1 MRLYKF
7 VLPTL
12 IGLTVSACSETDPIT
27 QPQTDNQPI
36 VLSAHIDEG
45 NLIESRV
52 ADGAVSEGTYYLSF
66 TNTSNTFQTV
76 SAAFADG
83 TGYPWIY
90 PANDSVRALNWE
102 DIQNPGTGN
111 ITLYLDN
118 VPDVIL
124 DAETYQATIY
134 NASENNANDIVWGS
148 LSADYNTTPLQFKLQ
163 HRMASI
169 RINIAVEDGNEDVSE
184 SISQYGATVRLLKVK
199 NTATQFDRT
208 NGEVTV
214 DHDTKND
221 ITLHTGILQEG
232 GYTPTW
238 IFPPQT
244 FNDSYRPR
252 LQIELNDGTTY
263 TGALPETMFSDLNNA
278 TTAQTLAFNSGQ
290 RLTIN
295 VLLVQSIGEREI
307 LFLPA
312 VVENWKDIGETS
324 IISRQLGIYDE
335 EDYADVVIAYNDK
348 PSADNAILQRYGIYN
363 TTTHQWDINIFAEI
377 GKNETLSDDLK
388 FKDNTNLNLEFNGWK
403 VYGQSNLSEL
413 TQSSTSNPEEEEQP

>member
-12 IGLTVSACSETDPIT
+12 IGLTVSACSETEPVA

-52 ADGAVSEGTYYLSF
+52 ANGAVSEGTYYLSF
-66 TNTSNTFQTV
+66 TNTSNTLQTV

-90 PANDSVRALNWE
+90 PANDSGRALNWE

-118 VPDVIL
+118 VPDVTL
-124 DAETYQATIY
+124 NAETYQATIY

-148 LSADYNTTPLQFKLQ
+148 LSAGYNTTPLQFKLQ

-184 SISQYGATVRLLKVK
+184 SISQYGATVRLLEVK
-199 NTATQFDRT
+199 NTATQFNRT
-208 NGEVTV
+208 NGKVTV

-221 ITLHTGILQEG
+221 IILHTGILQED

-312 VVENWKDIGETS
+312 VVENWEDIGETS
-324 IISRQLGIYDE
+324 IISRQLGIYDK
-335 EDYADVVIAYNDK
+335 EDYADVVTAYNTN
-348 PSADNAILQRYGIYN
+348 PSADNPTLQRYGIYN

-377 GKNETLSDDLK
+377 GKNETLPDDLK
-388 FKDNTNLNLEFNGWK
+388 FKDKTNLNLEFNGWK
-403 VYGQSNLSEL
+403 VYGQSDLSEL